1 MILLKNILNE
11 ISSSKSYE
19 ILSGAFV
26 DTPEY
31 VFDDFIMSDKG
42 FFQKELEKILRN
54 IPDADEDDVAYQF
67 NDWVEIKWKLKVL
80 TLNASD
86 FTKENQK
93 TMMQRKFGNANP
105 GNVPDDEER
114 TEFQRKLAKKLKPG
128 TNEPVIMLNKG
139 KEFRLL
145 EGWHRTMAILS
156 LGDNGD
162 KDPTKWNK
170 IKIKAWVGIGPTV
183 KNVW

>member
-1 MILLKNILNE
+1 VILLKNILNE
-11 ISSSKSYE
+11 ISSNKSYE
-19 ILSGAFV
+19 ILSGVFV

-54 IPDADEDDVAYQF
+54 NPDADEDDVAYQF
-67 NDWVEIKWKLKVL
+67 NDWVELKWKLKVL

-93 TMMQRKFGNANP
+93 TMKQRKFGNANP

-156 LGDNGD
+156 LGDNGE
-162 KDPTKWNK
+162 KDPTNWNK
-170 IKIKAWVGIGPTV
+170 IKIKTWIGTGSTV

>member
-11 ISSSKSYE
+11 ISSNKSYE
-19 ILSGAFV
+19 ILSGVFAN
-26 DTPEY
+26 TPEY
-31 VFDDFIMSDKG
+31 VFDDFIVSDKG

-54 IPDADEDDVAYQF
+54 DPDADEDDVAYQF

-156 LGDNGD
+156 LGDNGE
-162 KDPTKWNK
+162 KDPTNWNK
-170 IKIKAWVGIGPTV
+170 IKIKAWIGTGSTV

>member
-11 ISSSKSYE
+11 ISSNKSYE
-19 ILSGAFV
+19 ILSGVFY

-54 IPDADEDDVAYQF
+54 DPDADEDDIAYQF
-67 NDWVEIKWKLKVL
+67 SDWVNLTWKLKVL

-93 TMMQRKFGNANP
+93 TMKQRKFGNANP

-156 LGDNGD
+156 LGNNGE
-162 KDPTKWNK
+162 KDPTNWNK
-170 IKIKAWVGIGPTV
+170 IKIKAWIGTGSTV